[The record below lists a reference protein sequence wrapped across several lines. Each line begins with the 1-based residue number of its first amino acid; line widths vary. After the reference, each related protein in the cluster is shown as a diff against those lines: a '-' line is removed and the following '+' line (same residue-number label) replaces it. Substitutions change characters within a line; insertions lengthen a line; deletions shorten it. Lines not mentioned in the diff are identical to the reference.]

1 MPLPWTWI
9 PRDSGAPAG
18 TSLAYYGCYALGKF
32 WVPLS
37 NGAGIAVSEDG
48 ITWTTVNVGQG
59 ANAVWRVKFVNGAL
73 YALFGAGGAS
83 RSTDGETWV
92 ACTTGT
98 SVQITDIAFD
108 GTRYIYCGF
117 SGVIRYS
124 TNNLLSSS
132 SPGSGTNT
140 SDTYYSI
147 EVASGLYRIAGQNN
161 ASPAY
166 LVMMTSSSG
175 TAWTRAF
182 SPSGSPL
189 QFVRKIGDFWFRG
202 GIEFNSSTLPK
213 LWRSSD
219 GVSWVAVSLPVEFV
233 GAAYDMIYTNGMY
246 IVVGM
251 NNSAAYSYDGDAFLP
266 LDPGFDPA
274 APIRSV
280 FEGEQTVVMA
290 GGSNTTG
297 GAAIRTAF
305 IEPQRFF
312 GTVRDKTGALVSRKV
327 LAIREATDV
336 VVHAAMSDP
345 TTGAYQL
352 ETPYYE
358 PHTLVFDG
366 EPDRNALVFS
376 GVMPG

>member
-1 MPLPWTWI
+1 
-9 PRDSGAPAG
+9 
-18 TSLAYYGCYALGKF
+18 
-32 WVPLS
+32 
-37 NGAGIAVSEDG
+37 
-48 ITWTTVNVGQG
+48 
-59 ANAVWRVKFVNGAL
+59 
-73 YALFGAGGAS
+73 
-83 RSTDGETWV
+83 
-92 ACTTGT
+92 
-98 SVQITDIAFD
+98 
-108 GTRYIYCGF
+108 
-117 SGVIRYS
+117 
-124 TNNLLSSS
+124 
-132 SPGSGTNT
+132 
-140 SDTYYSI
+140 
-147 EVASGLYRIAGQNN
+147 
-161 ASPAY
+161 
-166 LVMMTSSSG
+166 
-175 TAWTRAF
+175 
-182 SPSGSPL
+182 
-189 QFVRKIGDFWFRG
+189 
-202 GIEFNSSTLPK
+202 
-213 LWRSSD
+213 
-219 GVSWVAVSLPVEFV
+219 
-233 GAAYDMIYTNGMY
+233 MIYTNGMY

-280 FEGEQTVVMA
+280 FEGEQAVVMA

-345 TTGAYQL
+345 TTGAYLL